1 MFYVIISLN
10 KELPKQKRCFRVF
23 GTFFCET
30 IYWFKSLVH
39 PLALLFI
46 AVFLGVWT
54 CSVSSRVSTGNT
66 VQREVASVVVEQQ
79 AAEGLD
85 LQALPDVVKE
95 ATNSQHLEEILNLPG
110 GVNNLDLNAD
120 GKTDFIKVSEF
131 GDKQSGTYGFSLTT
145 EVAPGEEQELAQIE
159 ISQAGDKA
167 DVLVNGN
174 EQVYGRGVGYGSSF
188 PIGSFLLMSYLLRP
202 HPFYFSPWGYGAYP
216 GYYSSHA
223 TRGANDY
230 RNDVASRKNAS
241 ATGRSSSLKS
251 PNAGKT
257 ANQGI
262 KSKLANPT
270 SSQKSFRANNVR
282 PSQSRG
288 FGKRSSGVR
297 NFSSSRRGFG
307 GFGK

>member
-1 MFYVIISLN
+1 M
-10 KELPKQKRCFRVF
+10 
-23 GTFFCET
+23 
-30 IYWFKSLVH
+30 H

-54 CSVSSRVSTGNT
+54 CSIGSKAPAQNSQT

-85 LQALPDVVKE
+85 LQALPDIIKE
-95 ATNSQHLEEILNLPG
+95 ATNGQHLEELLNLPG
-110 GVNNLDLNAD
+110 GVNNLDLDAD

-131 GDKQSGTYGFSLTT
+131 GDQKSEAYGFSLTT
-145 EVAPGEEQELAQIE
+145 EVTPGEEQELAQIE
-159 ISQAGDKA
+159 IAKTGDQAE
-167 DVLVNGN
+167 VLVNGN

-223 TRGANDY
+223 TRGAADY
-230 RNDVASRKNAS
+230 RNDVSSRKNAS
-241 ATGRSSSLKS
+241 ATSRSSSLKS

-262 KSKLANPT
+262 KRNLANPT

-282 PSQSRG
+282 PTQSRG
-288 FGKRSSGVR
+288 FGRSRSSGVR
-297 NFSSSRRGFG
+297 NFSGSRRGFG